1 MKAALREQMG
11 YFTYPPPAS
20 WHIRPSE
27 SLHVS
32 RLAATPPTIAIPILP
47 SPFQPLTSRWLI
59 FLSFFF
65 PLVPKTLLCS
75 SRCFDI
81 VLVHVQ
87 SCSIYAASAPLLTHS
102 FHASA
107 FLAYSM
113 LLEYYS
119 FRLILC

>member
-1 MKAALREQMG
+1 MG
-11 YFTYPPPAS
+11 YFTYPLPAS

-32 RLAATPPTIAIPILP
+32 RLTATVFTTPTIAIGPILP
-47 SPFQPLTSRWLI
+47 FPFQPFTSRWLI

-65 PLVPKTLLCS
+65 LLVPKSLLCS
-75 SRCFDI
+75 SRCFDL

-87 SCSIYAASAPLLTHS
+87 SCSIYAVSAPLFTHS